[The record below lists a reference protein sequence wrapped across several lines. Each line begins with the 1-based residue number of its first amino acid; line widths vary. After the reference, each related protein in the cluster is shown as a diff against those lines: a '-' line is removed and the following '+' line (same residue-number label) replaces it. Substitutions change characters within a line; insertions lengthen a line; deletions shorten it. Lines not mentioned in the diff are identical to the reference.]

1 MEKLLTKYKYLKKLI
16 KNINQ
21 KVQYLYIK
29 LFIRDKFKSQ
39 VALWYAENN
48 RNETKR
54 LDYPKL
60 NQQSTVFDLGGYLGD
75 FAYDIN
81 QKYSCK
87 VYLFEPHPK
96 FFEKCYIRF
105 KNNKNIHVFNYGIG
119 YKDGMFY
126 LSDRLDDSSFENPN
140 HIDNK
145 SIRCEIRDFLR
156 VIEDLDIQKIDL
168 MKINIEGDEYKLL
181 NHISKNEKITL
192 TDQYQIQFHNFVEDA
207 ENKREKIIS
216 ELKKTHR
223 RTWCYEFVWE
233 NWELV

>member
-1 MEKLLTKYKYLKKLI
+1 MEKFLSKYKYLNTLI

-21 KVQYLYIK
+21 KVQYLYIR

-39 VALWYAENN
+39 VALWYADNN
-48 RNETKR
+48 SRKTKR

-60 NQQSTVFDLGGYLGD
+60 NQKSIVFDLGGYLGD
-75 FAYDIN
+75 FAFDIN
-81 QKYSCK
+81 QKYNCK

-96 FFEKCYIRF
+96 FFEKCYLRF
-105 KNNKNIHVFNYGIG
+105 KNNKNIRVFNYGIG
-119 YKDGMFY
+119 DKDGLFF
-126 LSDRLDDSSFENPN
+126 LSDSLDDSSFENPN
-140 HIDNK
+140 HVNKK
-145 SIRCEIRDFLR
+145 SIKCEIRDFLT

-181 NHISKNEKITL
+181 NHISKNEKITF
-192 TDQYQIQFHNFVEDA
+192 TDQYQIQFHNFVEGA

-216 ELKKTHR
+216 ELKKTHI

>member
-1 MEKLLTKYKYLKKLI
+1 MLIKYKYLNKLI

-21 KVQYLYIK
+21 KLQYLYIR

-39 VALWYAENN
+39 VALWYAENS
-48 RNETKR
+48 EKSKR
-54 LDYPKL
+54 LEYPKL
-60 NQQSTVFDLGGYLGD
+60 NQESIVFDLGGYLGD
-75 FAYDIN
+75 FAFDIN

-87 VYLFEPHPK
+87 VYLFEPHPE
-96 FFEKCYIRF
+96 FFEKCCLRF
-105 KNNKNIHVFNYGIG
+105 KNNEDIHVFNYGIG
-119 YKDGMFY
+119 DKDGMLF
-126 LSDRLDDSSFENPN
+126 LSDRLDGSSFENPN
-140 HIDNK
+140 HVNKK
-145 SIRCEIRDFLR
+145 SIKCEIRDFLT

-216 ELKKTHR
+216 ELEKTHR